1 MKLYNPKIKNS
12 FQMQFGFQSPN
23 WKKCSVDNLVR
34 QARAKK
40 KKNEILC
47 T

>member
-23 WKKCSVDNLVR
+23 WNRCSVNNLEL
-34 QARAKK
+34 QEKTKK
-40 KKNEILC
+40 KKKK
-47 T
+47 